1 MKQLIVALCCMM
13 VCTFVVSPAFPQSDA
28 EFAKANANY
37 AAGHFQ
43 EAVNGYE
50 TLVRS
55 GEWSA
60 NLFYNLGNAYFRA
73 GDFGHAILNYERA
86 LALDRHHPEADA
98 NLRIVRDEA
107 RALEL
112 TPTLAERYLKFA
124 NVNQFTIASAIALWV
139 ATFCIVALIFARRR
153 SGAVIALSIV
163 SLSIFAV
170 AVFAIYQLDNGSN
183 GRTLAIVTGMNVQA
197 RVATADNANS
207 VLALPPG
214 SEIRV
219 LSNRGDWIYAALPNN
234 LRGWVSAKS
243 AEAVR
248 L

>member
-60 NLFYNLGNAYFRA
+60 NLFYNLGNAYFRV

-86 LALDRHHPEADA
+86 LALDRHHQEAEA
-98 NLRIVRDEA
+98 NLRIVRDEE
-107 RALEL
+107 REL
-112 TPTLAERYLKFA
+112 AKQSIWQDCYLHF
-124 NVNQFTIASAIALWV
+124 VCDSHHVYVGGI
-139 ATFCIVALIFARRR
+139 
-153 SGAVIALSIV
+153 G
-163 SLSIFAV
+163 
-170 AVFAIYQLDNGSN
+170 
-183 GRTLAIVTGMNVQA
+183 
-197 RVATADNANS
+197 
-207 VLALPPG
+207 
-214 SEIRV
+214 
-219 LSNRGDWIYAALPNN
+219 
-234 LRGWVSAKS
+234 
-243 AEAVR
+243 
-248 L
+248 

>member
-13 VCTFVVSPAFPQSDA
+13 VCTFVVSPAFAQSDA
-28 EFAKANANY
+28 EFAKANENY

-50 TLVRS
+50 TLIRS

-60 NLFYNLGNAYFRA
+60 NLFYNLGNAYFRV

-112 TPTLAERYLKFA
+112 TPTLVERYLKFA
-124 NVNQFTIASAIALWV
+124 NVNQYSVV
-139 ATFCIVALIFARRR
+139 AAVAFWLGMFCVFRLIF
-153 SGAVIALSIV
+153 
-163 SLSIFAV
+163 
-170 AVFAIYQLDNGSN
+170 
-183 GRTLAIVTGMNVQA
+183 
-197 RVATADNANS
+197 
-207 VLALPPG
+207 
-214 SEIRV
+214 
-219 LSNRGDWIYAALPNN
+219 
-234 LRGWVSAKS
+234 
-243 AEAVR
+243 
-248 L
+248 